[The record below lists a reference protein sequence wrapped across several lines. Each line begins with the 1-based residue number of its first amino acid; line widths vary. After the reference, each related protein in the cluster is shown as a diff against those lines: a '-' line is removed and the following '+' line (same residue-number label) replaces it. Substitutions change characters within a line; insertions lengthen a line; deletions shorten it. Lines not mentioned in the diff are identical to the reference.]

1 MIRDQLRDALLM
13 GAVGGECDEFLF
25 GVVGDLEHDVVKVEV
40 AEDGVA

>member
-1 MIRDQLRDALLM
+1 LVGDQLGDPLLV
-13 GAVGGECDEFLF
+13 GAAGGEGDEFLF